1 MLIYMSEYT
10 TILIH
15 KDTKEHLSLLKDYYK
30 ESYEE
35 VINKLITIYEKLKSE
50 GALSDQTKKDIETAR
65 KQIREGK
72 GISTKELMSELGL

>member
-1 MLIYMSEYT
+1 MSAYT

-15 KDTKEHLSLLKDYYK
+15 KETKEKLASMKDYAR

-35 VINKLITIYEKLKSE
+35 VINKLITIYEKLKTE
-50 GALSDQTKKDIETAR
+50 GKLSKETKKDIETAR

-72 GISTKELMSELGL
+72 GITTKELMAELGL